1 MCPEPDF
8 GWTYR
13 SLIASYRLAP
23 ELSARQLDAILARF
37 YAARE
42 RPKPQQSHEE
52 RGRVPI

>member
-8 GWTYR
+8 SWTYR

-37 YAARE
+37 YSARE
-42 RPKPQQSHEE
+42 RPKPQQSPEE